1 MRAVRPSLIVGA
13 AALAL
18 AFGACDDGSGD
29 ASAASS
35 TTGPPVTAGPVAAA
49 SLVPG
54 DCVTGLVLGV
64 EQRIEI
70 ESASVVRCDQPHD
83 VEVFAVFDLDPATL
97 DSADGSYP
105 GQRRITD
112 AADAGCNAQL
122 EELGE
127 VAESIGLI
135 SVWPTN
141 TSWSQGDRTVACA
154 AYSITG
160 SPIDEDIL
168 GR

>member
-18 AFGACDDGSGD
+18 AFSACDDGAGD
-29 ASAASS
+29 GAAASS
-35 TTGPPVTAGPVAAA
+35 TTGPPVTAGPVAASA
-49 SLVPG
+49 LVPG
-54 DCVTGLVLGV
+54 DCVTGLVLGI

-83 VEVFAVFDLDPATL
+83 VEVFAVFDLDATSL
-97 DSADGSYP
+97 GTEDGSYP
-105 GQRRITD
+105 GRRRITD
-112 AADAGCNAQL
+112 AADAGCNEQL
-122 EELGE
+122 AELGD

-141 TSWSQGDRTVACA
+141 TSWSQGDRTVVCA

-160 SPIDEDIL
+160 SPIDEDFL
-168 GR
+168 GS

>member
-1 MRAVRPSLIVGA
+1 MRAARPSLIAGA

-18 AFGACDDGSGD
+18 AFGACDDASGD
-29 ASAASS
+29 TSAASS

-54 DCVTGLVLGV
+54 DCITGLVLGV

-83 VEVFAVFDLDPATL
+83 VEVFAVFDLDPTAL
-97 DSADGSYP
+97 DSEDGSYP

-112 AADAGCNAQL
+112 AADSGCNDQL
-122 EELGE
+122 EQLGD

-141 TSWSQGDRTVACA
+141 TSWSQGDRTVVCA

-168 GR
+168 DS

>member
-1 MRAVRPSLIVGA
+1 MRAARPLLIVGA
-13 AALAL
+13 LALAL
-18 AFGACDDGSGD
+18 TACDDGPAGD
-29 ASAASS
+29 AAAATSS
-35 TTGPPVTAGPVAAA
+35 TGPPVTAGPVAA
-49 SLVPG
+49 SELVPG

-83 VEVFAVFDLDPATL
+83 LEVFAVFDLDAAALSPE
-97 DSADGSYP
+97 DGSYP
-105 GQRRITD
+105 GSRRVVD
-112 AADAGCNAQL
+112 AAGDGCDEKLEQL
-122 EELGE
+122 GD

-135 SVWPTN
+135 SVWPTAE
-141 TSWSQGDRTVACA
+141 SWAQGDRVVACA

-168 GR
+168 DS